1 MGQNVSLTS
10 GFPGFPGSKWLD
22 MTSVIIDMASRGSVE
37 APLRISESL
46 EVIDLIISQ
55 FISYNNRE
63 KYTGL
68 LLLLLSLVFQLQ
80 IHKEPSTDPLV
91 AI

>member
-1 MGQNVSLTS
+1 
-10 GFPGFPGSKWLD
+10 
-22 MTSVIIDMASRGSVE
+22 MTSVIIDMASRGFVE
-37 APLRISESL
+37 APLRVSESL

-68 LLLLLSLVFQLQ
+68 LLLVQ
-80 IHKEPSTDPLV
+80 HYGDTPHGVPRGP
-91 AI
+91 